1 MIFDSLKLLRS
12 QAEVPDGDYV
22 LEFGKARVL
31 RDGTDMTLLGIGATT
46 ALCLQ
51 AAAGLEQAGISAEV
65 VDLLTL
71 SPWDVPTVTE
81 SVRKTGRL
89 VVTDFDHPS
98 CGLAT
103 EICARVTTT
112 AWDRLLA
119 APVTVTPPPVP
130 AMGMDASAA
139 MAAMYLPDSAG
150 VAAAA
155 TKIAGTGSRR

>member
-1 MIFDSLKLLRS
+1 LDAAIAAEEDGRSLEVIDLRS
-12 QAEVPDGDYV
+12 
-22 LEFGKARVL
+22 
-31 RDGTDMTLLGIGATT
+31 
-46 ALCLQ
+46 
-51 AAAGLEQAGISAEV
+51 
-65 VDLLTL
+65 L
-71 SPWDVPTVTE
+71 SPLDMAPVYE

-150 VAAAA
+150 VVAAA